1 MQLLQEA
8 VPSVKFR
15 FVCATRETRDDFA
28 IKTPLGRSLAL
39 HRSSLVEL
47 RLFPSNSTGLPKL
60 YNIAIREAAADPA
73 ILLFVHDDVL
83 LCDIFWP
90 QNVFAGLQVFDIMGV
105 AGNKR
110 RLPNQPSWY
119 FRDVDFQCDAQ
130 ENLSGAIG
138 HGEGFPPQDITL
150 YGPPCQQVMLLDGV
164 LLIANSPTL
173 HMHGLRFDER
183 FDFHFYDLDFCRQA
197 ELRNVRL
204 GTWTISVVHQSR
216 GMLGTPSWRAAYASY
231 LQKWGS

>member
-1 MQLLQEA
+1 MK
-8 VPSVKFR
+8 S
-15 FVCATRETRDDFA
+15 
-28 IKTPLGRSLAL
+28 PLGRSLAL
-39 HRSSLVEL
+39 HRSSQVEL
-47 RLFPSNSTGLPKL
+47 RLFPGNSTGLPAL
-60 YNIAIREAAADPA
+60 YNTAIREAAADPA
-73 ILLFVHDDVL
+73 ILMFVHDDVM

-90 QNVFAGLQVFDIMGV
+90 QNVFAGLRAFEIIGV

-110 RLPNQPSWY
+110 RLPNQ
-119 FRDVDFQCDAQ
+119 VK
-130 ENLSGAIG
+130 
-138 HGEGFPPQDITL
+138 
-150 YGPPCQQVMLLDGV
+150 LLDGL

-173 HMHGLRFDER
+173 HLHDLRFDER